1 MKKLPIIILLL
12 IHVSVSGQNFD
23 SFFINK
29 TLRLDYIFT
38 GNVQSQSVALDQLN
52 ELPQWAGRRHHL
64 STPLLQGNGNIK
76 VYDLAT
82 NQCIYINTFSSL
94 FQEWLT
100 TPEAEMVSR
109 SFENVFLV
117 PFPKAKIKVE
127 INLIDKEHHN
137 RLLISHIIDPDD
149 ILIHKKGHK
158 NITPYLLIHKASD
171 NQKSINIAILTEG
184 YTKDEM
190 PEFMKYAEET
200 VRQIFSYSPFNKYKD
215 RFNVY
220 AVQSESKESGV
231 SIPRDN
237 AWKETAFSSHF
248 DTFYSNRYLT
258 TGKVKDIHDALA
270 GIPYEHIIILANT
283 DTYGGGG
290 IYNAYTLATTGHPD
304 FKPVVVHEFGHS
316 FAGLADE
323 YFYDS
328 DALDQTYS
336 HDVEPWEQNIT
347 TLKDFSSKWA
357 SLLPSGTPVPTPV
370 SEKDNYPV
378 GIFEGGGYSSKGI
391 YRPAFDC
398 RMRTNSYNEFCP
410 VCQVSIERLIQ
421 YYIE

>member
-1 MKKLPIIILLL
+1 MKKLPVLILLL
-12 IHVSVSGQNFD
+12 IHISVSGQNFD

-29 TLRLDYIFT
+29 TLRLDYIFA

-52 ELPQWAGRRHHL
+52 ELPQWAGRRHNL

-109 SFENVFLV
+109 SFENVFLI

-127 INLIDKEHHN
+127 INLIDKEYHN

-149 ILIHKKGHK
+149 ILIHKKGYK

-171 NQKSINIAILTEG
+171 NQKSINIAILAEG

-237 AWKETAFSSHF
+237 AWMETAFSSHF

-290 IYNAYTLATTGHPD
+290 IYNAYTLTTTGHPD

-378 GIFEGGGYSSKGI
+378 GVFEGGGYSSKGI

-398 RMRTNSYNEFCP
+398 RMRTNSYHEFCP
-410 VCQVSIERLIQ
+410 VCQASIERLIQ